1 LEKSWKRIGAGFW
14 LGFSFV
20 AEWLKQGWG
29 RDVSRSQNSR
39 VDVSFTDRLLREE
52 REGRH

>member
-1 LEKSWKRIGAGFW
+1 MDKTRKRIGAEFG

-29 RDVSRSQNSR
+29 RDVSRSR
-39 VDVSFTDRLLREE
+39 VDVTFTDRLLRGE